1 MKLREKVV
9 PLAYGNVLEVGM
21 GSGVN
26 LALYNPLIVDMIWGL
41 EPSLGMRAK
50 AQKNIASSAIRVEWL
65 SLPGEQI
72 PLDDNS
78 VDSIVLTYTLCT
90 IADWRAAMQQMHRV
104 LKTDG
109 KIFFC
114 EHGQAPDE
122 SVIKWQNRANGLWSR
137 AFGGCNLNRPT
148 IESIEV
154 SGFTI
159 DWFESKYVKGMPKF
173 VSFISLG
180 VASKTSFAAH

>member
-26 LALYNPLIVDMIWGL
+26 LALYNPLNVKMIWGL

-104 LKTDG
+104 LKADG

-114 EHGQAPDE
+114 EHGQAPDQ
-122 SVIKWQNRANGLWSR
+122 SVIKWQDRANGLWSR

-159 DWFESKYVKGMPKF
+159 DWFESNYVKGMPKF

-180 VASKTSFAAH
+180 AASKTSLVAD